1 MPSSPPPTNPTRR
14 QKLRAA
20 SIAVAVFAAIALAG
34 ALFGSGR
41 SGNST
46 GLAGREICRAT
57 CIARGWKDGTM
68 QPPSH
73 ATTGST
79 QGPNACQCR

>member
-1 MPSSPPPTNPTRR
+1 MNATRH
-14 QKLRAA
+14 QKLRSAL
-20 SIAVAVFAAIALAG
+20 IAIAVFAGIAIAG
-34 ALFGSGR
+34 ALFGFSR

-46 GLAGREICRAT
+46 GLAGREICRTT

-68 QPPSH
+68 EPPSH

-79 QGPNACQCR
+79 QGPKACQCR